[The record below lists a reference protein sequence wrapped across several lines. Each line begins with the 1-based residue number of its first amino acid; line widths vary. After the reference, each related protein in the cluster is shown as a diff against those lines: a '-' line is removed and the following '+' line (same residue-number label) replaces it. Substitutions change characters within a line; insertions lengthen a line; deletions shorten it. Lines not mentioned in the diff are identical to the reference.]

1 MRVSFSSLIV
11 LVSGMFLGACASGVE
26 QTVLPTEVSYRCAGG
41 KLLQVLRA
49 ADAREASFVLD
60 GRRVTLPRAD
70 SAAQEKYAAGGLA
83 LYLEGERAVVEESG
97 RVLYGPCQSSAPLPT
112 APRRA
117 Y

>member
-1 MRVSFSSLIV
+1 VRVSFSSLVALGGGI
-11 LVSGMFLGACASGVE
+11 FLGACASGVE
-26 QTVLPTEVSYRCAGG
+26 QTVLPSEVSYRCEGG
-41 KLLQVLRA
+41 KLLQVSRT
-49 ADAREASFVLD
+49 ADARAASFVLD

-97 RVLYGPCQSSAPLPT
+97 RVLYGPCQSSVPLPT
-112 APRRA
+112 APRRT